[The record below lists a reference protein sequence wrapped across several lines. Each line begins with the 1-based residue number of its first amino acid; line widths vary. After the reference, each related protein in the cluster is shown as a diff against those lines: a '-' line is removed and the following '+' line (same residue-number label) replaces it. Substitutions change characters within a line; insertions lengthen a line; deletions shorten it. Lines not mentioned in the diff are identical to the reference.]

1 MIIVK
6 TVSELQ
12 NTIKSWRLAGKSIA
26 LAPTMG
32 NLHAGHLQL
41 VNAAQKKADY
51 VIVSIFVNPTQFG
64 IGEDFENYPRTE
76 LEDQK
81 KLSSIN
87 TDLLFQP
94 TIEEIYGSNSQTI
107 VSVTGI
113 SDLHCGQF
121 RPGHF
126 NGVTTIVCK
135 LLNIVQPNIA
145 VFGLK
150 DFQQF
155 TLIQMMVRDLNM
167 PVEIIGEETV
177 REANGLAM
185 SSRNAYLTLDE
196 KYTAAK
202 LYQSLCFARDSITAG
217 NRSYTAIEQQAI
229 EFLASA
235 GFQPEYFV
243 VCRSADLNKAEAED
257 KELVLLTAA
266 RLGKARLIDNV
277 HFSI

>member
-177 REANGLAM
+177 RETNGLAM

-196 KYTAAK
+196 KHTAAK
-202 LYQSLCFARDSITAG
+202 LYQSLCFARDSIIAG
-217 NRSYTAIEQQAI
+217 NRSYTAIEQQAM